1 MSGKNEHTS
10 EKTESKIHAENHN
23 KEQLKNETSMLNN
36 ETEQL
41 MLEDEEMPTYISVSS
56 PSKRED
62 SDINNTK
69 EPDRIPIEED
79 HSRSPYPT
87 DDQGGGSIYVLS
99 SGEDSNHPYN
109 DEEEDEYVDSDDMEE
124 MDLENE
130 HDNTMLDDEED
141 EDEDDDD
148 EENPLRLHNDDD
160 EDIETEYEPECFDR
174 VSDDFVLNNRLK
186 QHHKER
192 SLSLQDLSIQQNP
205 ILYPVAQKRQ
215 MMKYQHV
222 ESKVKQYIRD
232 IKEQNRKS
240 MEKRMREQEFIMNK
254 DHNEKTENNDP
265 EQLKTK
271 VTNRTIK
278 DYAEKAIQDL
288 QRDETENDNLMYNS
302 AQILENGENN
312 KSCNRVI
319 GNQYKYIRKDSEYND
334 TSNELKSQ
342 GSVKNQSQRDAE
354 FLNLQR
360 AYKKMLAENI
370 KRVRNSDKLE
380 KRNGSVDVN
389 THHIEYQIENALER
403 NIRFGINQSSS
414 VNGHQATP
422 TFINLR
428 TLSYEEYM
436 RGASN
441 TEQKEELPDQ
451 RQEKTNE
458 SEIYNEAEMINAQEI
473 DNSNTSY
480 PLKIE
485 SVESIGAM
493 QDEPENLNFG
503 KLNATNKMNVENTEI
518 TELKSQL
525 NQKDAEF
532 LNLQDAYQK
541 VLAEN
546 MKMKQELDALKQS
559 LAKYKDQNK
568 TCETK
573 IASVQT
579 EAVAEPVSNQNTVSS
594 GEINNKISTSSVAS
608 TISSIDQW
616 ADSAGSPAISIK
628 LPDLTPIL
636 NSDDSVVLTDRATPR
651 KIAHPF
657 SRTFITSSR
666 ILQTLSNIQGKT
678 KTESPLVRNIK
689 KRLNENSTDQS
700 STVECNSPIHASSS
714 KKRKATEMLGTSTFT
729 QPFKIPHT
737 TVESERKDTSDV
749 EFKYP
754 EEHTVSNV
762 EQKEKG
768 SVNKDSSIDQSVNDF
783 TPVETKAEEPT
794 KDGLDTEKNRIQ
806 ECGPYLLGNLEV
818 RMSEINGTI
827 SVWGKEIDHEST
839 SDNEDDLEAC
849 EKLSEQKL
857 CHYWQ
862 NTSQTRFNGSPL
874 VCSTNKKQKVP
885 SNKFNRSNISQCCH
899 SLSLNS
905 SKISYSEDD
914 INDKRDM
921 NDSFS
926 PSICIPSCE
935 NCNSKHHKE
944 WTCRNAS
951 SSEEKL
957 HSCCTHHIEVVDKEC
972 SCSSYHEKQ
981 KHDVSFKHCKDKF
994 HSKEVRRNSCKN
1006 TITLNLKN
1014 SLHENN
1020 PSTTAELNNVTNK
1033 YHACRCSV
1041 QNVSDNR
1048 PHSRCCSPIRDISCT
1063 CKSSSD
1069 NTNNHSNAIL
1079 SNHEHSDKHT
1089 CNRFSNNGEEEL
1101 LIPIKRSNETL
1112 ETRQRRLSGKRVRG
1126 ILMDLLKGCGDCRNN
1141 SSTGLSKTVYQKE
1154 TPYMINGGPSR
1165 IKVSSPTPEPT
1176 CSTSTQCNKCCHAYA
1191 RRIESQLEEFR
1202 MEMERVRSR
1211 SDAILNMLNMLHSV
1225 DAN

>member
-1 MSGKNEHTS
+1 M
-10 EKTESKIHAENHN
+10 KI
-23 KEQLKNETSMLNN
+23 
-36 ETEQL
+36 
-41 MLEDEEMPTYISVSS
+41 
-56 PSKRED
+56 
-62 SDINNTK
+62 
-69 EPDRIPIEED
+69 
-79 HSRSPYPT
+79 
-87 DDQGGGSIYVLS
+87 
-99 SGEDSNHPYN
+99 
-109 DEEEDEYVDSDDMEE
+109 
-124 MDLENE
+124 
-130 HDNTMLDDEED
+130 
-141 EDEDDDD
+141 
-148 EENPLRLHNDDD
+148 
-160 EDIETEYEPECFDR
+160 
-174 VSDDFVLNNRLK
+174 
-186 QHHKER
+186 
-192 SLSLQDLSIQQNP
+192 
-205 ILYPVAQKRQ
+205 
-215 MMKYQHV
+215 
-222 ESKVKQYIRD
+222 
-232 IKEQNRKS
+232 
-240 MEKRMREQEFIMNK
+240 
-254 DHNEKTENNDP
+254 
-265 EQLKTK
+265 K
-271 VTNRTIK
+271 VTNKTIK

-288 QRDETENDNLMYNS
+288 QRDETENDNLMYS
-302 AQILENGENN
+302 TAQILENGENN
-312 KSCNRVI
+312 KSFNRVI

-334 TSNELKSQ
+334 ISNE
-342 GSVKNQSQRDAE
+342 
-354 FLNLQR
+354 
-360 AYKKMLAENI
+360 
-370 KRVRNSDKLE
+370 KRVQNSDDKLE

-389 THHIEYQIENALER
+389 AHHIEYQNALER
-403 NIRFGINQSSS
+403 NIRFGINQSSL

-441 TEQKEELPDQ
+441 TEQREQLPEQ

-458 SEIYNEAEMINAQEI
+458 SEMYNEAEMISAQEI
-473 DNSNTSY
+473 DNSNSY

-485 SVESIGAM
+485 SVESIGTM

-503 KLNATNKMNVENTEI
+503 KLNAADKMNVENTEI

-525 NQKDAEF
+525 DQKDAEF

-579 EAVAEPVSNQNTVSS
+579 EAVTEPISNQNTVSS
-594 GEINNKISTSSVAS
+594 GETNNKISTSSVAS

-636 NSDDSVVLTDRATPR
+636 NSDDSVVLTDKATPR

-678 KTESPLVRNIK
+678 KTESPLVRNTK

-737 TVESERKDTSDV
+737 TAESERKDTPDV

-754 EEHTVSNV
+754 AEHIVSNS
-762 EQKEKG
+762 ERKEKG
-768 SVNKDSSIDQSVNDF
+768 SVSKDISSIDQSINAF
-783 TPVETKAEEPT
+783 TSIETEVQQRDDHEDSVKCFIYREDENSKNKSFLIQAEEPA

-839 SDNEDDLEAC
+839 SDNEDDLEVC
-849 EKLSEQKL
+849 EKSSEQKM

-862 NTSQTRFNGSPL
+862 NGSQTRFNGSPL

-885 SNKFNRSNISQCCH
+885 SNKFNRSDISQCCH

-905 SKISYSEDD
+905 TKISCSEDD
-914 INDKRDM
+914 INDKRHM
-921 NDSFS
+921 NNSFS
-926 PSICIPSCE
+926 PNICVSS
-935 NCNSKHHKE
+935 CNSPKHHKE
-944 WTCRNAS
+944 WTCRNTS
-951 SSEEKL
+951 NSQDKL
-957 HSCCTHHIEVVDKEC
+957 HSCCTHHIEVIDKEC

-1006 TITLNLKN
+1006 TFTLDLKN
-1014 SLHENN
+1014 SLHENSTN
-1020 PSTTAELNNVTNK
+1020 TTAELNNVTSK
-1033 YHACRCSV
+1033 CHACRCSF
-1041 QNVSDNR
+1041 QNVADSR

-1063 CKSSSD
+1063 CKSSLD
-1069 NTNNHSNAIL
+1069 NTNNHSDAIL

-1089 CNRFSNNGEEEL
+1089 CNHSFSNNGEEEP
-1101 LIPIKRSNETL
+1101 LIPIKRSSETF
-1112 ETRQRRLSGKRVRG
+1112 EVR
-1126 ILMDLLKGCGDCRNN
+1126 
-1141 SSTGLSKTVYQKE
+1141 Y
-1154 TPYMINGGPSR
+1154 
-1165 IKVSSPTPEPT
+1165 
-1176 CSTSTQCNKCCHAYA
+1176 
-1191 RRIESQLEEFR
+1191 
-1202 MEMERVRSR
+1202 
-1211 SDAILNMLNMLHSV
+1211 
-1225 DAN
+1225 